1 MADYLI
7 CPHCGKKIQD
17 YAFAKALRE
26 GVGFVEELG
35 RDVGPALVFWAGNMT
50 GIRGGGTAGK
60 KFMKAVVGKH
70 GDPLV
75 SKTIICPHCKKKF
88 QA

>member
-35 RDVGPALVFWAGNMT
+35 RDVGPALGFWVGKMT
-50 GIRGGGTAGK
+50 GIGYGRILRVMGSRGGCAYSRG
-60 KFMKAVVGKH
+60 
-70 GDPLV
+70 LCLR
-75 SKTIICPHCKKKF
+75 I
-88 QA
+88 